1 MDAIHIMKAGRH
13 TPNEGTDVSFTEQ
26 DFRDIA
32 AVYDPAMHE
41 APIVI
46 GHPKGDAPA
55 YGWVD
60 RLEVRKEGLFAVPK
74 QVNAEFSEL
83 VRQGAFKKVSASFY
97 RPDNAAGNPAKGK
110 WYLRHVGFLGAQ
122 PPAVKGLKPVNFA
135 DGSEGFADFEEGL
148 MDLREER
155 LAARE
160 RALRKKD
167 DDAFIEALVSKG
179 VLPIGLKEET
189 AAFME
194 SLSEDAV
201 VNFSEDDGTAVSK
214 SQVASFREFLEKLPS
229 PVVRGEI
236 CTGDFSE
243 TADFSA
249 PAHTSVDQDR
259 MELHR
264 QATSYQKHNNVTY
277 QQAVLAVSRR

>member
-1 MDAIHIMKAGRH
+1 MNAIHIMKAGRQ
-13 TPNEGTDVSFTEQ
+13 TSNDGAETSFTEQ

-32 AVYDPAMHE
+32 AVYDPAKHE
-41 APIVI
+41 APIVV
-46 GHPKGDAPA
+46 GHPKDNAPA
-55 YGWVD
+55 YGWID

-74 QVNAEFSEL
+74 QVNAEFSDL

-97 RPDNAAGNPAKGK
+97 RPDNTAGNPVKGK

-122 PPAVKGLKPVNFA
+122 PPAVKGLTPVNFA
-135 DGSEGFADFEEGL
+135 GSSEGFVDFEEGI

-160 RALRKKD
+160 RDMRRRDNATFV
-167 DDAFIEALVSKG
+167 DAMVRKG

-194 SLSEDAV
+194 TLSDDAV
-201 VNFSEDDGTAVSK
+201 VNFSEDDGTAVTK
-214 SQVASFREFLEKLPS
+214 SQVASFREFLERLPL
-229 PVVRGEI
+229 PVVTGEI
-236 CTGDFSE
+236 CTGDFSDS
-243 TADFSA
+243 ADFSS
-249 PAHTSVDQDR
+249 PEHTSVNADR

-264 QATSYQKHNNVTY
+264 QATAYQRQHKVSY
-277 QQAVLAVSRR
+277 QQAVLSVSKR